1 MRRLRTK
8 DWVLG
13 ASAGVAVAVIAVLAP
28 LALADRS
35 SATASS
41 PSRPVVTPAPP
52 MPVTAQSATP
62 GTAGG
67 PQPLPTLA
75 RVTATSIEIPAID
88 VRSRLEQLTLDPR
101 GGLRPPVDPD
111 QAGWYSAGPV
121 PGDRGPAVIAGH
133 LDSFTGPA
141 VFLRLG
147 QLRSGDLVIVHRS
160 DGSTVDFRV
169 QSTRRYPK
177 TAFPTQSVYGA
188 TPVPTLR
195 LITCGGAYD
204 HSKKRYPDDV
214 VVFAEVA

>member
-1 MRRLRTK
+1 MSRLRTR

-13 ASAGVAVAVIAVLAP
+13 ASAGAAVAVMAVLAP

-35 SATASS
+35 SASAPSLSGSVAAPTLPIPVTASS
-41 PSRPVVTPAPP
+41 DA
-52 MPVTAQSATP
+52 P
-62 GTAGG
+62 GTLGG
-67 PQPLPTLA
+67 PQPLPALA

-101 GGLRPPVDPD
+101 GVLRPPVDPD

-169 QSTRRYPK
+169 QSTRRFAK

>member
-1 MRRLRTK
+1 M
-8 DWVLG
+8 LG
-13 ASAGVAVAVIAVLAP
+13 ASAGVAVAVLVVLAQFF
-28 LALADRS
+28 LADRS
-35 SATASS
+35 LAAVSSTAAPSAQEPVASA
-41 PSRPVVTPAPP
+41 VGDAPEP
-52 MPVTAQSATP
+52 
-62 GTAGG
+62 GG
-67 PQPLPTLA
+67 PQPLPALA
-75 RVTATSIEIPAID
+75 RVTATSIEIPAIG

-101 GGLRPPVDPD
+101 GVMRPPGDPD

-169 QSTRRYPK
+169 QSTRRFSK
-177 TAFPTQSVYGA
+177 AAFPTQSVYGA

>member
-1 MRRLRTK
+1 MRRLRTR
-8 DWVLG
+8 DWLLG
-13 ASAGVAVAVIAVLAP
+13 TSAGIVVAGLTVASQLAF
-28 LALADRS
+28 ADRT
-35 SATASS
+35 SAAPAPATPASS
-41 PSRPVVTPAPP
+41 TQVPAASTVGDPP
-52 MPVTAQSATP
+52 QP
-62 GTAGG
+62 GG
-67 PQPLPTLA
+67 PQPLPALA
-75 RVTATSIEIPAID
+75 RVTATSVEIPAIG
-88 VRSRLEQLTLDPR
+88 VRSRLEALTLDSR
-101 GGLRPPVDPD
+101 GVLRPPADPD

-133 LDSFTGPA
+133 LASFTGPA

-169 QSTRRYPK
+169 QSTRRFAK

>member
-1 MRRLRTK
+1 M
-8 DWVLG
+8 LG
-13 ASAGVAVAVIAVLAP
+13 GSAGVAIVVLALLAQ
-28 LALADRS
+28 LALANRS
-35 SATASS
+35 SAAT
-41 PSRPVVTPAPP
+41 APP
-52 MPVTAQSATP
+52 GAAATLAQAPSTQAPVAPPAGSEV
-62 GTAGG
+62 GG
-67 PQPLPTLA
+67 PQPLPALA
-75 RVTATSIEIPAID
+75 KVSATSIEIPAIG

-101 GGLRPPVDPD
+101 GVLRPPVDPD

-169 QSTRRYPK
+169 QSTRRFAK